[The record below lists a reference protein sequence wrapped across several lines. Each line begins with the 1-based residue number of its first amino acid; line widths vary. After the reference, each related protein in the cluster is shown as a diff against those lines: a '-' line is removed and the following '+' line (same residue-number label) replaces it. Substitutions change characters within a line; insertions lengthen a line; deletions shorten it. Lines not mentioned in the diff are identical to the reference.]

1 LLVVAKE
8 TFILFI
14 EASCVLAGVGALS
27 FERPA
32 SDS

>member
-1 LLVVAKE
+1 VAKE

-14 EASCVLAGVGALS
+14 EASCVVAGAGALS
-27 FERPA
+27 FERPP